1 MKIPGFENTELDS
14 LHFKRYGGDM
24 MENEGFG
31 SMLANVIKNGFK
43 RKVPIG
49 MAVFG
54 PIIIMIVLG
63 YMVTIAGTA
72 DTVNIGV
79 VNHDQGLANVNIAS
93 NIIEE
98 IKGQENVNVTSINQN
113 EISSDFKDKS
123 IDAAIVFPENFTRD
137 LAMKKTPEVSL
148 QVEGTDQ
155 VKSALVNRAFLN
167 STMAVAA
174 ESGNTVMPLKISN
187 ESFYG
192 EGLSFTNL
200 FIYHIMALVTLLI
213 STIIGL
219 FAVLGDK
226 NSIRSS
232 KMFLSPVKAVAAYI
246 LGLSIFA
253 FIAALMVLA
262 YVIYVMGITIVGDM
276 GSTVLVM
283 LLIALA
289 GVSLG
294 ILAAAVTRTEKQALG
309 LFGLIIILQVLFGGL
324 FIAVARFD
332 YYIQL
337 LSYCLPLT
345 YGLDAMQGIVIKGF
359 SLGDVGTD
367 LIAISTIIVTALV
380 LSVIGLIGQNKGT
393 VRDMEDKKK
402 QTI

>member
-1 MKIPGFENTELDS
+1 
-14 LHFKRYGGDM
+14 M

-72 DTVNIGV
+72 DTVDIGV
-79 VNHDQGLANVNIAS
+79 VNHDQGLGNVNAAS
-93 NIIEE
+93 SIIDEL
-98 IKGQENVNVTSINQN
+98 KGQDNVNVTSINQN
-113 EISSDFKDKS
+113 EINSDFKDRS
-123 IDAAIVFPENFTRD
+123 IDAAIVFPENFTMD
-137 LAMKKTPEVSL
+137 LAMKKTPEVLL

-155 VKSALVNRAFLN
+155 VKSALVNRALLN

-174 ESGNTVMPLKISN
+174 KSGNTVMPLKISS

-219 FAVLGDK
+219 FTVLRDK
-226 NSIRSS
+226 NSSKFS

-246 LGLSIFA
+246 VGLSIFA

-262 YVIYVMGITIVGDM
+262 YVIYVMGITIVGDI
-276 GSTVLVM
+276 GSTVLIM

-294 ILAAAVTRTEKQALG
+294 ILAAAVTRTEKQTLG

-345 YGLDAMQGIVIKGF
+345 YGLDAMQSVVIKGF

-367 LIAISTIIVTALV
+367 LLAISTIIIAALV
-380 LSVIGLIGQNKGT
+380 LSVIGLKIGQNKST
-393 VRDMEDKKK
+393 IKDMEDKKK

>member
-1 MKIPGFENTELDS
+1 
-14 LHFKRYGGDM
+14 

-31 SMLANVIKNGFK
+31 RMIGNVIKNGFK

-79 VNHDQGLANVNIAS
+79 VNNDQGLGNVNVAS
-93 NIIEE
+93 SIIDEF
-98 IKGQENVNVTSINQN
+98 KGQENVDVISISQN
-113 EISSDFKDKS
+113 EISSDFKDRS
-123 IDAAIVFPENFTRD
+123 IDAAVVFPENFTRD
-137 LAMKKTPEVSL
+137 LAMKKSPEVSL
-148 QVEGTDQ
+148 QAEGTDQ
-155 VKSALVNRAFLN
+155 VKSALINRALLN

-174 ESGNTVMPLKISN
+174 KSGNAVMPLKISSEN
-187 ESFYG
+187 FYG

-219 FAVLGDK
+219 FTVLMDK
-226 NSIRSS
+226 SS
-232 KMFLSPVKAVAAYI
+232 NRFSKISSSPVKAVTAYI
-246 LGLSIFA
+246 VGLSIFA

-262 YVIYVMGITIVGDM
+262 YVIYVMGVTIVGDI

-294 ILAAAVTRTEKQALG
+294 ILAAAVTRTEKQALA

-324 FIAVARFD
+324 FISVARFD

-337 LSYCLPLT
+337 LSYSLPLT
-345 YGLDAMQGIVIKGF
+345 YGLDAMQNVVIRGF
-359 SLGDVGTD
+359 GLSDVGTD
-367 LIAISTIIVTALV
+367 LIAISAIIIAALV
-380 LSVIGLIGQNKGT
+380 LSIIGLKIGQNKST
-393 VRDMEDKKK
+393 IRDMEDKKR

>member
-1 MKIPGFENTELDS
+1 
-14 LHFKRYGGDM
+14 

-31 SMLANVIKNGFK
+31 RMVLNVIKNGFK

-54 PIIIMIVLG
+54 PIIIMIIMG

-79 VNHDQGLANVNIAS
+79 VNNDQGLGNVNAAS
-93 NIIEE
+93 SIIEE
-98 IKGQENVNVTSINQN
+98 LKGQENVNVISINHN
-113 EISSDFKDKS
+113 EINNDFKDRS
-123 IDAAIVFPENFTRD
+123 IDAVIVFPENFTKD
-137 LAMKKTPEVSL
+137 LAMKKSPEVSL

-155 VKSALVNRAFLN
+155 VKSALVNRALLN
-167 STMAVAA
+167 STMAMA
-174 ESGNTVMPLKISN
+174 EKSGNTVMPLKISS

-219 FAVLGDK
+219 FTVLRDK
-226 NSIRSS
+226 NSNRFS
-232 KMFLSPVKAVAAYI
+232 KMILSPVKAVAAYI
-246 LGLSIFA
+246 VGLSIFA

-262 YVIYVMGITIVGDM
+262 YVIYVMGITIVGDI

-283 LLIALA
+283 LLFALA

-294 ILAAAVTRTEKQALG
+294 ILAAAVTRTEKQAFG

-324 FIAVARFD
+324 FIPVARFD

-337 LSYCLPLT
+337 LSYSLPLT
-345 YGLDAMQGIVIKGF
+345 YGLDAMQSVVIRGF
-359 SLGDVGTD
+359 GLGDVGTD
-367 LIAISTIIVTALV
+367 LIAISTIIIVALV
-380 LSVIGLIGQNKGT
+380 LSVIGLKIRQNKGT
-393 VRDMEDKKK
+393 IRDMEDKKK

>member
-1 MKIPGFENTELDS
+1 
-14 LHFKRYGGDM
+14 M

-63 YMVTIAGTA
+63 YMVTIAGTV

-79 VNHDQGLANVNIAS
+79 VNQDQGLGNVNAAS
-93 NIIEE
+93 SIIEE
-98 IKGQENVNVTSINQN
+98 LKGQENINVTSISQN
-113 EISSDFKDKS
+113 EISSDFKDRS

-155 VKSALVNRAFLN
+155 VKSALVNRALLN

-174 ESGNTVMPLKISN
+174 KSGNTVMPLKISS

-219 FAVLGDK
+219 FTVLRDK
-226 NSIRSS
+226 NSSKFS

-246 LGLSIFA
+246 VGLSIFA
-253 FIAALMVLA
+253 FIAALMVLV
-262 YVIYVMGITIVGDM
+262 YVIYVMGVTIVGDI
-276 GSTVLVM
+276 GSTVLIM

-294 ILAAAVTRTEKQALG
+294 ILAVAVTRTEKQALG

-367 LIAISTIIVTALV
+367 LLAISTIIVVALG
-380 LSVIGLIGQNKGT
+380 LSMVGLKVGQNYERIKEGEGK
-393 VRDMEDKKK
+393 RK

>member
-1 MKIPGFENTELDS
+1 
-14 LHFKRYGGDM
+14 
-24 MENEGFG
+24 MESEGFG
-31 SMLANVIKNGFK
+31 TMLAGVIKNGFK

-49 MAVFG
+49 AAVLG

-79 VNHDQGLANVNIAS
+79 VNQDQGLGNVNAAS

-98 IKGQENVNVTSINQN
+98 LKKQDNVNVTSINQN
-113 EISSDFKDKS
+113 EINSDFKSRS

-137 LAMKKTPEVSL
+137 LAMKKSPEVLL
-148 QVEGTDQ
+148 QAEGTDQ
-155 VKSALVNRAFLN
+155 VKSALVNRALLN

-174 ESGNTVMPLKISN
+174 ESGNAVMPLKISS

-226 NSIRSS
+226 NSSRSS

-246 LGLSIFA
+246 MGLSIFA

-262 YVIYVMGITIVGDM
+262 YVFYVMGITIVGDM

-294 ILAAAVTRTEKQALG
+294 IFAAAVTRTEKQALG

-324 FIAVARFD
+324 FIPVARFD

-337 LSYCLPLT
+337 LSYSLPLT
-345 YGLDAMQGIVIKGF
+345 YGLDAMQSVIIRGF

-367 LIAISTIIVTALV
+367 LLAICAIIIVALV
-380 LSVIGLIGQNKGT
+380 LSVIGLKIGQNRGT
-393 VRDMEDKKK
+393 ISDMGDKKK

>member
-1 MKIPGFENTELDS
+1 
-14 LHFKRYGGDM
+14 M

-31 SMLANVIKNGFK
+31 RMIGNVIKNGFK

-79 VNHDQGLANVNIAS
+79 VNNDQGLGNVNVAS
-93 NIIEE
+93 SIIDEL
-98 IKGQENVNVTSINQN
+98 KGQENVDVISISQN
-113 EISSDFKDKS
+113 EISSDFKDRS
-123 IDAAIVFPENFTRD
+123 IDAAVVFPENFTKD
-137 LAMKKTPEVSL
+137 LAMKKSPEVSL
-148 QVEGTDQ
+148 QAEGTDQ
-155 VKSALVNRAFLN
+155 VKSALVNRALLN
-167 STMAVAA
+167 STMAMA
-174 ESGNTVMPLKISN
+174 EKSGNTVMPLKISS

-219 FAVLGDK
+219 FTVLRDK
-226 NSIRSS
+226 NSNRFS
-232 KMFLSPVKAVAAYI
+232 KMFLYPFRAVAAYI
-246 LGLSIFA
+246 VGLSIFA
-253 FIAALMVLA
+253 FITVLMVLA
-262 YVIYVMGITIVGDM
+262 YVIYVMGITIVGDI

-294 ILAAAVTRTEKQALG
+294 ILAAAVTRTEKQAFG

-324 FIAVARFD
+324 FIPVARFD

-337 LSYCLPLT
+337 LSYSLPLT
-345 YGLDAMQGIVIKGF
+345 YGLDAMQSVVIRGF
-359 SLGDVGTD
+359 GLGDVGTD
-367 LIAISTIIVTALV
+367 LIAISTIIIAALV
-380 LSVIGLIGQNKGT
+380 LSVIGLKLRQNRGT
-393 VRDMEDKKK
+393 IRDTEDKKK

>member
-1 MKIPGFENTELDS
+1 
-14 LHFKRYGGDM
+14 M

-72 DTVNIGV
+72 DTVDIGV
-79 VNHDQGLANVNIAS
+79 VNHDQGLGNVNAAS
-93 NIIEE
+93 SIIDEL
-98 IKGQENVNVTSINQN
+98 KGQDNVNVTSINQN
-113 EISSDFKDKS
+113 EINSDFKDRS
-123 IDAAIVFPENFTRD
+123 IDAAIVFPENFTMD
-137 LAMKKTPEVSL
+137 LAMKKTPEVLL

-155 VKSALVNRAFLN
+155 VKSALVNRALLN

-174 ESGNTVMPLKISN
+174 KSGNTVMPLKISS

-219 FAVLGDK
+219 FTVLRDK
-226 NSIRSS
+226 NSSKFS

-246 LGLSIFA
+246 VGLSIFA

-262 YVIYVMGITIVGDM
+262 YVIYVMGITIVGDI
-276 GSTVLVM
+276 GSTVLIM

-294 ILAAAVTRTEKQALG
+294 ILAAAVTRTEKQTLG

-345 YGLDAMQGIVIKGF
+345 YGLDVMQSVVIKGF

-367 LIAISTIIVTALV
+367 LLAISTIIIAALV
-380 LSVIGLIGQNKGT
+380 LSVIGLKIGQNKST
-393 VRDMEDKKK
+393 IKDMEDKKK

>member
-1 MKIPGFENTELDS
+1 
-14 LHFKRYGGDM
+14 

-31 SMLANVIKNGFK
+31 SMLASVIKNGFK

-49 MAVFG
+49 AAVLG

-79 VNHDQGLANVNIAS
+79 INQDNGLANVNAAS

-98 IKGQENVNVTSINQN
+98 LKGQDNVNVISINQN
-113 EISSDFKDKS
+113 EISSDFKDRS

-137 LAMKKTPEVSL
+137 LAMKKSPEVLL

-155 VKSALVNRAFLN
+155 VKSAFVNRALLN

-174 ESGNTVMPLKISN
+174 ESGNAAIPLKISS

-226 NSIRSS
+226 NSSRFS
-232 KMFLSPVKAVAAYI
+232 KMVSSPVKAVAAYI
-246 LGLSIFA
+246 VGLSIFA
-253 FIAALMVLA
+253 FIAALIVLA

-276 GSTVLVM
+276 GSTVLIM

-294 ILAAAVTRTEKQALG
+294 IFAASITRTEKQALG

-324 FIAVARFD
+324 FIPVARFD

-337 LSYCLPLT
+337 LSYSLPLT
-345 YGLDAMQGIVIKGF
+345 YGLDAMQSVIIRGF
-359 SLGDVGTD
+359 GLGDVGTD
-367 LIAISTIIVTALV
+367 LFAICAIIIVTLV
-380 LSVIGLIGQNKGT
+380 LSIIGLKIGQNKST
-393 VRDMEDKKK
+393 ISDMGDKKK

>member
-1 MKIPGFENTELDS
+1 
-14 LHFKRYGGDM
+14 M

-31 SMLANVIKNGFK
+31 SMLANVIKKGFK

-79 VNHDQGLANVNIAS
+79 VNQDQGLGNVNAAS

-98 IKGQENVNVTSINQN
+98 LKGQDNVNVIFINQN
-113 EISSDFKDKS
+113 EINSDFKDRS

-137 LAMKKTPEVSL
+137 LAMKKTPEVLL
-148 QVEGTDQ
+148 QAEGTDQ
-155 VKSALVNRAFLN
+155 IKGALVNRALLN

-174 ESGNTVMPLKISN
+174 KSGNAAMPLKISS

-219 FAVLGDK
+219 FTVLRDK
-226 NSIRSS
+226 NSSKFS

-246 LGLSIFA
+246 VGLSIFA

-324 FIAVARFD
+324 FIAVTRFD

-367 LIAISTIIVTALV
+367 LLAIATIIVVALV
-380 LSVIGLIGQNKGT
+380 LAVIGLKIGQNKGT
-393 VRDMEDKKK
+393 IRDMEDKKK

>member
-1 MKIPGFENTELDS
+1 
-14 LHFKRYGGDM
+14 M

-31 SMLANVIKNGFK
+31 RMIGNVIKNGFK

-79 VNHDQGLANVNIAS
+79 VNNDQGLGNVNVAS
-93 NIIEE
+93 SIIDEL
-98 IKGQENVNVTSINQN
+98 KGQENVDVISISQN
-113 EISSDFKDKS
+113 EISSDFKDRS
-123 IDAAIVFPENFTRD
+123 IDAAVVFPENFTRD
-137 LAMKKTPEVSL
+137 LAMKKSPEVSL
-148 QVEGTDQ
+148 QAEGTDQ
-155 VKSALVNRAFLN
+155 VKSALINRALLN

-174 ESGNTVMPLKISN
+174 KSGNAVMPLKISSEN
-187 ESFYG
+187 FYG

-219 FAVLGDK
+219 FTVLMDK
-226 NSIRSS
+226 SS
-232 KMFLSPVKAVAAYI
+232 NRFSKISSSPVKAVTAYI
-246 LGLSIFA
+246 VGLSIFA

-262 YVIYVMGITIVGDM
+262 YVIYVMGITIVGDI

-294 ILAAAVTRTEKQALG
+294 ILAAAVTRTEKQAFG

-324 FIAVARFD
+324 FIPVARFD
-332 YYIQL
+332 YYIQM
-337 LSYCLPLT
+337 LSYSLPLT
-345 YGLDAMQGIVIKGF
+345 YGLDAMQSVVIRGF
-359 SLGDVGTD
+359 GLGDVGTD
-367 LIAISTIIVTALV
+367 LIAISTIIVAALV
-380 LSVIGLIGQNKGT
+380 LSVIGLKIRQNRGT
-393 VRDMEDKKK
+393 IRDTEDKKK
-402 QTI
+402 QII

>member
-1 MKIPGFENTELDS
+1 
-14 LHFKRYGGDM
+14 

-31 SMLANVIKNGFK
+31 RMIGNVIKNGFK

-79 VNHDQGLANVNIAS
+79 VNNDQGLGNVNVAS
-93 NIIEE
+93 SIIDEL
-98 IKGQENVNVTSINQN
+98 KGQENVDVISISQN
-113 EISSDFKDKS
+113 EISSDFKDRS
-123 IDAAIVFPENFTRD
+123 IDAAVVFPENFTRD
-137 LAMKKTPEVSL
+137 LAMKKSPEVSL
-148 QVEGTDQ
+148 QAEGTDQ
-155 VKSALVNRAFLN
+155 VKSALINRALLN

-174 ESGNTVMPLKISN
+174 KSGNAVMPLKISSEN
-187 ESFYG
+187 FYG

-219 FAVLGDK
+219 FTVLMDK
-226 NSIRSS
+226 NSNRFIKMRS
-232 KMFLSPVKAVAAYI
+232 SPVKAVAAYI
-246 LGLSIFA
+246 VGLSIFA

-262 YVIYVMGITIVGDM
+262 YVIYVMGITIVGDI

-294 ILAAAVTRTEKQALG
+294 ILAAAVTRTEKQAFG

-324 FIAVARFD
+324 FIPVARFD
-332 YYIQL
+332 YYIQM
-337 LSYCLPLT
+337 LSYSLPLT
-345 YGLDAMQGIVIKGF
+345 YGLDAMQSVVIRGF
-359 SLGDVGTD
+359 GLGDVKTD
-367 LIAISTIIVTALV
+367 LIAICAIIIVALV
-380 LSVIGLIGQNKGT
+380 LSVIGLKIRQNRGT
-393 VRDMEDKKK
+393 IKEMGDEKK
-402 QTI
+402 QTV

>member
-1 MKIPGFENTELDS
+1 
-14 LHFKRYGGDM
+14 

-31 SMLANVIKNGFK
+31 RMVLNVIKNGFK

-54 PIIIMIVLG
+54 PIIIVIILG

-79 VNHDQGLANVNIAS
+79 VNNDQGLGNVNAAS
-93 NIIEE
+93 SIIEE
-98 IKGQENVNVTSINQN
+98 LKGQENVNVISINHN
-113 EISSDFKDKS
+113 EINNDFKDRS
-123 IDAAIVFPENFTRD
+123 IDAVIVFPENFTKD
-137 LAMKKTPEVSL
+137 LAMKKSPEVSL

-155 VKSALVNRAFLN
+155 VKSALVNRALLN
-167 STMAVAA
+167 STMAMAA
-174 ESGNTVMPLKISN
+174 KSGNTVMPLKISS

-213 STIIGL
+213 SAIIGL
-219 FAVLGDK
+219 FTVLRDK
-226 NSIRSS
+226 NSNRFS
-232 KMFLSPVKAVAAYI
+232 KMILSPVKAVAAYI
-246 LGLSIFA
+246 VGLSVFA

-262 YVIYVMGITIVGDM
+262 YVIYVMGITIVGDI

-294 ILAAAVTRTEKQALG
+294 ILAAAVTRTEKQAFG

-324 FIAVARFD
+324 FIPVVRFD

-337 LSYCLPLT
+337 LSYSLPLT
-345 YGLDAMQGIVIKGF
+345 YGLDAMQGVIIRGF
-359 SLGDVGTD
+359 GLGDVGTD
-367 LIAISTIIVTALV
+367 LIAISTIIIAALV
-380 LSVIGLIGQNKGT
+380 LSVIGLKLRQNRGT
-393 VRDMEDKKK
+393 IRDTEDKKK

>member
-1 MKIPGFENTELDS
+1 
-14 LHFKRYGGDM
+14 M

-31 SMLANVIKNGFK
+31 RMIGNVIKNGFK

-49 MAVFG
+49 MAILG

-79 VNHDQGLANVNIAS
+79 VNQDQGLGNVNAAS

-98 IKGQENVNVTSINQN
+98 LKGQENVNVISINQN

-123 IDAAIVFPENFTRD
+123 IGAAIVFPENFTRD

-155 VKSALVNRAFLN
+155 VKNALVNRALLN
-167 STMAVAA
+167 STMVMAA
-174 ESGNTVMPLKISN
+174 KSGNTVMPLKISS

-213 STIIGL
+213 SAIIGL
-219 FAVLGDK
+219 FTVLMDK
-226 NSIRSS
+226 SS
-232 KMFLSPVKAVAAYI
+232 NRFSKISSSPVKAVAAYI
-246 LGLSIFA
+246 VGLSIFV

-262 YVIYVMGITIVGDM
+262 YVIYVMDITIVGDM
-276 GSTVLVM
+276 GSALFVM
-283 LLIALA
+283 LLFALA

-294 ILAAAVTRTEKQALG
+294 ILAAAVTRTEKQAFG

-324 FIAVARFD
+324 FIPVARLD

-337 LSYCLPLT
+337 LSYSLPLT
-345 YGLDAMQGIVIKGF
+345 YGLDAMQGVIIRGF
-359 SLGDVGTD
+359 GWGDVGTD
-367 LIAISTIIVTALV
+367 LIAISAIIIVALV
-380 LSVIGLIGQNKGT
+380 LSVIGLKLRQNRGT
-393 VRDMEDKKK
+393 IRDTEDKKK

>member
-1 MKIPGFENTELDS
+1 
-14 LHFKRYGGDM
+14 

-49 MAVFG
+49 IAVFG
-54 PIIIMIVLG
+54 SVIIMIVLG

-79 VNHDQGLANVNIAS
+79 VNHDQGLANVNAAS

-98 IKGQENVNVTSINQN
+98 LKGQDNVNVISINQN
-113 EISSDFKDKS
+113 DISSDFKDRS
-123 IDAAIVFPENFTRD
+123 IDAAIVFPENFTMG
-137 LAMKKTPEVSL
+137 LAMKKTPEVLL

-155 VKSALVNRAFLN
+155 VKGALVNRALLS

-174 ESGNTVMPLKISN
+174 ERGNAVMPLKINN

-192 EGLSFTNL
+192 AGLSFTNL

-219 FAVLGDK
+219 FSVLRDK
-226 NSIRSS
+226 NSSRFS
-232 KMFLSPVKAVAAYI
+232 KMFSSPVKAVAAYI
-246 LGLSIFA
+246 IGLSIFA

-276 GSTVLVM
+276 GSTVLIM

-294 ILAAAVTRTEKQALG
+294 IFAAAVTRTEKQALG

-324 FIAVARFD
+324 FIPVARFD

-337 LSYCLPLT
+337 LSCCLPLT
-345 YGLDAMQGIVIKGF
+345 YGLDALQSVVIRGF
-359 SLGDVGTD
+359 GLGDVGTD
-367 LIAISTIIVTALV
+367 LLAISTVIIAALV
-380 LSVIGLIGQNKGT
+380 LAVIGLKIGQNKST
-393 VRDMEDKKK
+393 ISDMEDKKK

>member
-1 MKIPGFENTELDS
+1 
-14 LHFKRYGGDM
+14 

-31 SMLANVIKNGFK
+31 RMVLNVIKNGFK

-54 PIIIMIVLG
+54 PIIIMIILG

-79 VNHDQGLANVNIAS
+79 VNNDQGLGNVNAAS
-93 NIIEE
+93 SIIEE
-98 IKGQENVNVTSINQN
+98 LKGQENVNVISINHN
-113 EISSDFKDKS
+113 EINNDFKDRS
-123 IDAAIVFPENFTRD
+123 IDAVIVFPENFTKD
-137 LAMKKTPEVSL
+137 LAMKKSPEVSL

-155 VKSALVNRAFLN
+155 VKSALVNRALLN
-167 STMAVAA
+167 STMAMAA
-174 ESGNTVMPLKISN
+174 KSGNTVMPLKISS

-213 STIIGL
+213 SAIIGL
-219 FAVLGDK
+219 FTVLRDK
-226 NSIRSS
+226 NSNRFS
-232 KMFLSPVKAVAAYI
+232 KMILSPVKAVAAYI
-246 LGLSIFA
+246 VGLSVFA

-262 YVIYVMGITIVGDM
+262 YVIYVMGITIVGDI

-294 ILAAAVTRTEKQALG
+294 ILAAAVTRTEKQAFG

-324 FIAVARFD
+324 FIPVVRFD

-337 LSYCLPLT
+337 LSYSLPLT
-345 YGLDAMQGIVIKGF
+345 YGLDAMQGVIIRGF
-359 SLGDVGTD
+359 GLGDVGTD
-367 LIAISTIIVTALV
+367 LIAISTIIIAALV
-380 LSVIGLIGQNKGT
+380 LSVIGLKLRQNRGT
-393 VRDMEDKKK
+393 IRDTEDKKK

>member
-1 MKIPGFENTELDS
+1 
-14 LHFKRYGGDM
+14 

-31 SMLANVIKNGFK
+31 RMIGNVIKNGFK

-79 VNHDQGLANVNIAS
+79 VNQDQGLGNVNAAS
-93 NIIEE
+93 SIIEE
-98 IKGQENVNVTSINQN
+98 LKGQENVNVISINQN
-113 EISSDFKDKS
+113 EINNDFKDRS
-123 IDAAIVFPENFTRD
+123 IDAVIVFPENLTKD
-137 LAMKKTPEVSL
+137 LAMKKSPEVSL

-155 VKSALVNRAFLN
+155 VKGALVNRAIVN
-167 STMAVAA
+167 SAMTMAAK
-174 ESGNTVMPLKISN
+174 SGNTAMPLKISS

-213 STIIGL
+213 SAIIGL
-219 FAVLGDK
+219 FTVLRDK
-226 NSIRSS
+226 NSNGFG
-232 KMFLSPVKAVAAYI
+232 KMVLSPVKAVAAYI
-246 LGLSIFA
+246 VGLSIFA
-253 FIAALMVLA
+253 FITVLMVLA

-276 GSTVLVM
+276 SSTVLVM

-294 ILAAAVTRTEKQALG
+294 ILAAAVTRTEKQALA

-324 FIAVARFD
+324 FISVARFD

-337 LSYCLPLT
+337 LSYSLPLT
-345 YGLDAMQGIVIKGF
+345 YGLDAMQNVVIRGF
-359 SLGDVGTD
+359 GLSDVGTD
-367 LIAISTIIVTALV
+367 LIAISAIIIAALV
-380 LSVIGLIGQNKGT
+380 LSIIGLKIGQNKST
-393 VRDMEDKKK
+393 IRDMEDKKR

>member
-1 MKIPGFENTELDS
+1 
-14 LHFKRYGGDM
+14 

-31 SMLANVIKNGFK
+31 RIIGNVIKNGFK

-49 MAVFG
+49 MAILG

-79 VNHDQGLANVNIAS
+79 VNQDQGLGNVNAAS
-93 NIIEE
+93 SIIEE
-98 IKGQENVNVTSINQN
+98 LKEQENVNVISINQN
-113 EISSDFKDKS
+113 EINNDFKDRS
-123 IDAAIVFPENFTRD
+123 IDAVIVFPENFTKD
-137 LAMKKTPEVSL
+137 LAMKKSPEVSL

-155 VKSALVNRAFLN
+155 IKGALVNRALLN
-167 STMAVAA
+167 STMAMAA
-174 ESGNTVMPLKISN
+174 KSGNTVMPLKISS

-219 FAVLGDK
+219 FTVLMDK
-226 NSIRSS
+226 NSNRFS
-232 KMFLSPVKAVAAYI
+232 KMILSPVKAVVAYI
-246 LGLSIFA
+246 VGLSVFA

-276 GSTVLVM
+276 GSTLLIM

-324 FIAVARFD
+324 FIPVARFD

-337 LSYCLPLT
+337 LSYSLPLT
-345 YGLDAMQGIVIKGF
+345 YGLDAMQSVVIRGF
-359 SLGDVGTD
+359 GLGDVKTD
-367 LIAISTIIVTALV
+367 LIAICAIIIVALV
-380 LSVIGLIGQNKGT
+380 LSVIGLKIRQNRGT
-393 VRDMEDKKK
+393 IKEMGDEKK
-402 QTI
+402 QTV

>member
-1 MKIPGFENTELDS
+1 
-14 LHFKRYGGDM
+14 

-31 SMLANVIKNGFK
+31 SMLASVIKNGFK

-49 MAVFG
+49 AAVLG

-79 VNHDQGLANVNIAS
+79 INQDNGLANVNAAS

-98 IKGQENVNVTSINQN
+98 LKGQDNVNVISINQN
-113 EISSDFKDKS
+113 EISSDFKDRS

-137 LAMKKTPEVSL
+137 LAMKKSPEVLL

-155 VKSALVNRAFLN
+155 VKSAFVNRALLN

-174 ESGNTVMPLKISN
+174 ESGNAAIPLKISS

-226 NSIRSS
+226 NSSRFS
-232 KMFLSPVKAVAAYI
+232 KMVSSPVKAVAAYI
-246 LGLSIFA
+246 VGLSIFA
-253 FIAALMVLA
+253 FIAALIVLA

-276 GSTVLVM
+276 GSTVLIM

-294 ILAAAVTRTEKQALG
+294 IFAASITRTEKQALG

-324 FIAVARFD
+324 FIPVARFD

-337 LSYCLPLT
+337 LSYSLPLT
-345 YGLDAMQGIVIKGF
+345 YGLDAMQGVIIRGF
-359 SLGDVGTD
+359 RLGDLGTD
-367 LIAISTIIVTALV
+367 LLAICAIIIVALV
-380 LSVIGLIGQNKGT
+380 LSVTGLKIGQNRGT
-393 VRDMEDKKK
+393 ISDRGDKKK

>member
-1 MKIPGFENTELDS
+1 
-14 LHFKRYGGDM
+14 

-49 MAVFG
+49 IAVFG
-54 PIIIMIVLG
+54 SVIIMIVLG

-79 VNHDQGLANVNIAS
+79 VNHDQGLANVNAAS

-98 IKGQENVNVTSINQN
+98 FKGQDNVNVISINQN
-113 EISSDFKDKS
+113 EISSDFKDRS
-123 IDAAIVFPENFTRD
+123 IDAAIVFPENFTMG
-137 LAMKKTPEVSL
+137 LAMKKTPEVLL

-155 VKSALVNRAFLN
+155 VKGALLNRALLS

-174 ESGNTVMPLKISN
+174 ERGNAVMPLKINN

-192 EGLSFTNL
+192 VGLSFTNL

-213 STIIGL
+213 STVIGL
-219 FAVLGDK
+219 FSVLRDK
-226 NSIRSS
+226 NSSRFS
-232 KMFLSPVKAVAAYI
+232 KMFSSPVKAVAAYI
-246 LGLSIFA
+246 IGLSIFA
-253 FIAALMVLA
+253 FITALMVLA
-262 YVIYVMGITIVGDM
+262 YVIYVMGVTIVGDM
-276 GSTVLVM
+276 GSTVLIM

-294 ILAAAVTRTEKQALG
+294 IFAAAVTRTERQALG

-324 FIAVARFD
+324 FIPVVRFD

-337 LSYCLPLT
+337 MSYCLPLT
-345 YGLDAMQGIVIKGF
+345 YGLDALQSVVIKGF
-359 SLGDVGTD
+359 GLGDVGTD
-367 LIAISTIIVTALV
+367 LLAISAVIIAALV
-380 LSVIGLIGQNKGT
+380 LAVIGLKIGQNKETIGN
-393 VRDMEDKKK
+393 MEDKKK
-402 QTI
+402 QII

>member
-1 MKIPGFENTELDS
+1 
-14 LHFKRYGGDM
+14 
-24 MENEGFG
+24 MENKSFG
-31 SMLANVIKNGFK
+31 GMVASVIKNGFK
-43 RKVPIG
+43 RKIPVG

-54 PIIIMIVLG
+54 SIIIMMVLG

-79 VNHDQGLANVNIAS
+79 INQDQGLGNINAAS
-93 NIIEE
+93 SIIEE
-98 IKGQENVNVTSINQN
+98 LKGQDNVNVIFIGQN
-113 EISSDFKDKS
+113 EINSDFKDRS
-123 IDAAIVFPENFTRD
+123 IDAAVVFPENFTRD
-137 LAMKKTPEVSL
+137 LAMKKTPEVLL

-155 VKSALVNRAFLN
+155 VKSALVNRALLN
-167 STMAVAA
+167 STMSVAA
-174 ESGNTVMPLKISN
+174 KSGNAVMPLKISSEN
-187 ESFYG
+187 FYG

-219 FAVLGDK
+219 FAVLSDK
-226 NSIRSS
+226 NSSRFS

-246 LGLSIFA
+246 VGLSIFA
-253 FIAALMVLA
+253 FIAVLMVLA
-262 YVIYVMGITIVGDM
+262 YVIYVMGITIVGDI
-276 GSTVLVM
+276 GSTVLLM

-324 FIAVARFD
+324 FIPVARFD

-337 LSYCLPLT
+337 LSYSLPLT
-345 YGLDAMQGIVIKGF
+345 YGLDAMQSVVIRGF
-359 SLGDVGTD
+359 SLGDVRTD
-367 LIAISTIIVTALV
+367 LIAISAITIVALV
-380 LSVIGLIGQNKGT
+380 LSVIGLKIMQNKGT
-393 VRDMEDKKK
+393 IRDMEDKKK

>member
-1 MKIPGFENTELDS
+1 
-14 LHFKRYGGDM
+14 M

-31 SMLANVIKNGFK
+31 SMLGNVIKNGFK

-79 VNHDQGLANVNIAS
+79 VNHDQGLGNVNAAS
-93 NIIEE
+93 NIIGELE
-98 IKGQENVNVTSINQN
+98 RQDNVNVTFINQN
-113 EISSDFKDKS
+113 EISSGFKDRS

-155 VKSALVNRAFLN
+155 VKSALVNRALLN

-174 ESGNTVMPLKISN
+174 KSGNAVMPLKISS

-192 EGLSFTNL
+192 EGLSFINL

-219 FAVLGDK
+219 FTVLKDK
-226 NSIRSS
+226 NSSKFS

-246 LGLSIFA
+246 VGLSIFA

-276 GSTVLVM
+276 GSTVLIM

-324 FIAVARFD
+324 FVPVARFD

-345 YGLDAMQGIVIKGF
+345 YGLDAMQSVVIRGF
-359 SLGDVGTD
+359 SIGDVGID
-367 LIAISTIIVTALV
+367 LLAISTIIIAALV
-380 LSVIGLIGQNKGT
+380 LSVIGLKIGQNKGT
-393 VRDMEDKKK
+393 IRDYGR
-402 QTI
+402 